1 MIEGIQPP
9 ILSLTTQPLQQNNV
23 QLPNAAPADIKQF
36 NTILEEA
43 KSGSRD
49 DLKIQTTNTANNDS
63 HSIIEKVVNADE
75 AYRTM
80 LAQKQELQI
89 SLEPTP
95 PEERIEPFK
104 IRTVD
109 DISDPNN
116 NPFQEVLDKTKATF
130 DKHLEQMRFV
140 NDKIGNILAWSTNM
154 TIFSSGLKSTSD
166 GFKTLFRS
174 SG

>member
-1 MIEGIQPP
+1 MIEGVQPP
-9 ILSLTTQPLQQNNV
+9 ILSLTTPPLQQNNV
-23 QLPNAAPADIKQF
+23 QLPSAAPADITQF
-36 NTILEEA
+36 NSILQEA

-49 DLKIQTTNTANNDS
+49 DLKIQTANTVNNDS
-63 HSIIEKVVNADE
+63 RSIIEKVVNADE

-80 LAQKQELQI
+80 LNQKQELQI
-89 SLEPTP
+89 SLQPTS
-95 PEERIEPFK
+95 EEQVEPFK

-109 DISDPNN
+109 DISDPSK

-130 DKHLEQMRFV
+130 DKHLDQMRFV
-140 NDKIGNILAWSTNM
+140 NEKIGNIMAWSTNM